1 MQGRPR
7 PSDSKAPM
15 KLKADTTRAVGLT
28 NHRSAEHAGGDAM
41 TNGWRSVPALEGV
54 VAKWEHGTYQ
64 IDGRGTSWLKIKNPD
79 YSQIV
84 GRPELF
90 DAATA
95 SGLSSPSHQR
105 AAGTPPRSAQ
115 ASSIGS
121 RLTYWRGSLQLCPVS
136 IRVHCASP
144 RFGLLLQIDP
154 WPRCQVTHELIAE
167 IQAHLR
173 PSADTPRLA
182 TPLSR
187 APQFAVLSR
196 FGGKRNREVSPGWN

>member
-90 DAATA
+90 DAQQR
-95 SGLSSPSHQR
+95 LVSPVPHTNVRPELRLVQ
-105 AAGTPPRSAQ
+105 PR
-115 ASSIGS
+115 
-121 RLTYWRGSLQLCPVS
+121 
-136 IRVHCASP
+136 
-144 RFGLLLQIDP
+144 
-154 WPRCQVTHELIAE
+154 
-167 IQAHLR
+167 LR
-173 PSADTPRLA
+173 PSAQD
-182 TPLSR
+182 
-187 APQFAVLSR
+187 
-196 FGGKRNREVSPGWN
+196 